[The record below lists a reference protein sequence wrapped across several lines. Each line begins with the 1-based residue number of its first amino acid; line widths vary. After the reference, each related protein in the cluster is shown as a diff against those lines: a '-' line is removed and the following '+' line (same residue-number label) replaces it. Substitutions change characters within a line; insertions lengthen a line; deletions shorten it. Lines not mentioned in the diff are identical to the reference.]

1 MMNSLRP
8 LVAAALLMAIGTS
21 KAAAQT
27 VMVRH
32 VPAGET
38 VEVFLN
44 ATKVATAVVEASG
57 DTSLPLNL
65 RDNNATK
72 TELEANIF
80 IDVCD
85 KVRRVIVV
93 ERGQPAATQEPGC
106 DRREI
111 SGLYVV
117 SRDKGTYVLAAK
129 PKFEVLAHNK
139 FADDKSIFNGSP
151 AVANGQLFLRSDQY
165 LYCIGKK

>member
-1 MMNSLRP
+1 MPTGAPAIAFSLLPLNREQYLVEGARMMNSLRP

-80 IDVCD
+80 
-85 KVRRVIVV
+85 
-93 ERGQPAATQEPGC
+93 
-106 DRREI
+106 
-111 SGLYVV
+111 
-117 SRDKGTYVLAAK
+117 
-129 PKFEVLAHNK
+129 
-139 FADDKSIFNGSP
+139 
-151 AVANGQLFLRSDQY
+151 
-165 LYCIGKK
+165 